1 MAQLAV
7 AVALEAICWR
17 FESSYT
23 YQFIVANKLTEM
35 SIRWIRNIRLRYFN
49 EYWHTYTPD
58 FYLPIM
64 NAFIEVKGYYPD
76 EDKLKMQLVLKYN
89 PDVKI
94 YFIGQCQYKE
104 FLDNG
109 ILKNEYLMKLN

>member
-1 MAQLAV
+1 
-7 AVALEAICWR
+7 
-17 FESSYT
+17 
-23 YQFIVANKLTEM
+23 
-35 SIRWIRNIRLRYFN
+35 
-49 EYWHTYTPD
+49 
-58 FYLPIM
+58 
-64 NAFIEVKGYYPD
+64 
-76 EDKLKMQLVLKYN
+76 MQLVLKYN